1 VKFGSNQIR
10 FQKLWQELPAMNL
23 WDNKNYEASESHDFI
38 ERASCA
44 ARRRRMREIVLE
56 LISLNSRSQRAASA
70 LGLPENYTLSE
81 TASEA
86 AKLLSKLQRT
96 GSGFER
102 WIIQNASLPSHKQFA
117 VLRRI
122 HLPRN
127 MFTRRAVSATN
138 NGDETCSIANQPA
151 VAMAEFN
158 LNLDGGIPWQEGK
171 IQGISNY
178 SRHQM
183 LPMIAASAGDT

>member
-1 VKFGSNQIR
+1 LRAI
-10 FQKLWQELPAMNL
+10 NL
-23 WDNKNYEASESHDFI
+23 WDKNYEASETHDFI

-56 LISLNSRSQRAASA
+56 LISLNSRKPAGASA
-70 LGLPENYTLSE
+70 LCLPENYTLSE

-102 WIIQNASLPSHKQFA
+102 WIIQNASLASHKQFA
-117 VLRRI
+117 VLRESI
-122 HLPRN
+122 FPRN
-127 MFTRRAVSATN
+127 MFYRQTVSATN
-138 NGDETCSIANQPA
+138 NGGETCSIANQPR

-158 LNLDGGIPWQEGK
+158 LNLDGGIPWQEGE

-183 LPMIAASAGDT
+183 LSMIAASAGDS